1 DVTDL
6 YSPHNTAHH
15 FWDFRGCTTGAD
27 VTDSIAGD
35 LVASPV
41 NDPVCGTDGIKLDG
55 SDDYVDI
62 GAFHFGGT
70 TSIEVYVKFDSFSEN
85 SRVFDFNEEFL
96 RLFNQATSTEM
107 TWEVQASGG
116 LGSFTNTLSA
126 SNFDSS
132 VWTHAVVTVSKTG
145 LRMYKNGVLVGSA
158 RGREPEITTR
168 SQMRIG
174 SGDDAN
180 YFDGTVAYLKIWH
193 GVELQQSDVT
203 GLYSP
208 DHKAH
213 HFWDFRGC
221 TTGASVADS
230 MGGDLVATPIN
241 GPQCSADGISLDG
254 SNDYV
259 GIDDWEWGGTTSI
272 EAYFKSDSS
281 NSSSVLD
288 FNNVA
293 LDVGNIVDGQ
303 PTEINWGFSNGY
315 DAILSLSPY
324 AYFKR
329 GTFSSDG
336 TVWPDSS
343 PHGRNAAICS
353 GCAVVSSSGNGLN
366 EPRNV
371 LSGGTSAAVNFGD
384 VLPNGHTICSATR
397 YSGTTKRCI
406 LSGTSSPHWLHG
418 HNFGSAGV
426 AHFTT
431 GWLGSSSSRVTPV
444 TDWVMMCSIGGNSKP
459 MVVNGQEY
467 TVSGGNSNSPGE
479 LRVNSGTYSGYHY
492 SSDFE
497 ISDIV
502 TFDMELTVAQMKIV
516 ISEFEA
522 GAEKAS
528 MSSRISASSFGSS
541 VWTHVV
547 ATVSDTSM
555 KIYKN
560 SVLEASQ
567 ISTPRWKLVCRQT
580 AGTYFGSDEF
590 SKNPDDPSNDNFAI
604 LDQLESLRGADGKF
618 EFKLSW
624 PADGLEDQHWRQTS
638 NPVVGVAGGGV
649 EGYESISTPYSGQ
662 GWGGLERSGAALFDG
677 STVGEFSGN
686 HWYSVGTYEDYYDGM
701 PGPADVVI
709 SEVELWVMDTRI
721 QVPDV
726 MPRAMQT
733 IGAAEGGADLNF
745 EGTIGYLKMWHG
757 VELQQSDV

>member
-1 DVTDL
+1 
-6 YSPHNTAHH
+6 
-15 FWDFRGCTTGAD
+15 
-27 VTDSIAGD
+27 
-35 LVASPV
+35 
-41 NDPVCGTDGIKLDG
+41 
-55 SDDYVDI
+55 
-62 GAFHFGGT
+62 
-70 TSIEVYVKFDSFSEN
+70 
-85 SRVFDFNEEFL
+85 
-96 RLFNQATSTEM
+96 
-107 TWEVQASGG
+107 
-116 LGSFTNTLSA
+116 
-126 SNFDSS
+126 
-132 VWTHAVVTVSKTG
+132 
-145 LRMYKNGVLVGSA
+145 
-158 RGREPEITTR
+158 
-168 SQMRIG
+168 
-174 SGDDAN
+174 
-180 YFDGTVAYLKIWH
+180 
-193 GVELQQSDVT
+193 
-203 GLYSP
+203 
-208 DHKAH
+208 
-213 HFWDFRGC
+213 
-221 TTGASVADS
+221 
-230 MGGDLVATPIN
+230 
-241 GPQCSADGISLDG
+241 
-254 SNDYV
+254 
-259 GIDDWEWGGTTSI
+259 
-272 EAYFKSDSS
+272 
-281 NSSSVLD
+281 
-288 FNNVA
+288 
-293 LDVGNIVDGQ
+293 
-303 PTEINWGFSNGY
+303 
-315 DAILSLSPY
+315 
-324 AYFKR
+324 
-329 GTFSSDG
+329 
-336 TVWPDSS
+336 
-343 PHGRNAAICS
+343 
-353 GCAVVSSSGNGLN
+353 
-366 EPRNV
+366 
-371 LSGGTSAAVNFGD
+371 
-384 VLPNGHTICSATR
+384 
-397 YSGTTKRCI
+397 
-406 LSGTSSPHWLHG
+406 
-418 HNFGSAGV
+418 
-426 AHFTT
+426 
-431 GWLGSSSSRVTPV
+431 
-444 TDWVMMCSIGGNSKP
+444 MMCSIGGNSKP